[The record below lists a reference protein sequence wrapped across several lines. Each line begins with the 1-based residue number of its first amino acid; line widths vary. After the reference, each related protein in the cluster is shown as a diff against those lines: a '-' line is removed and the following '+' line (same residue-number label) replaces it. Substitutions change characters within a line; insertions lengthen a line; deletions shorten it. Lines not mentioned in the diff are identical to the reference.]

1 LFVAA
6 KGKYVVQAKSNVFS
20 AKVMGNQ
27 VMDYHAAF
35 AEERAVNEKC
45 P

>member
-6 KGKYVVQAKSNVFS
+6 KGMFIAQAESGVFS
-20 AKVMGNQ
+20 AKVKGNQ
-27 VMDYHAAF
+27 VMVYHAAF
-35 AEERAVNEKC
+35 AEERAVNEKY